1 MTFSIT
7 EISVL
12 GILYTAALF
21 LIAFLTDRG
30 VFPERW
36 SRHPLIY
43 ILSTGVVISAWAYY
57 GVVDLAFQFG
67 YGSLAYYLGS
77 CALFLF
83 APVVLLPLV
92 QLARRFQ
99 LRSLADLMVFRYHS
113 QAAGALTAIC
123 LLVASL
129 PIIALQ
135 IQAVADTVQIMTANK
150 TAHIFAM
157 ELPFRDVVAIGY
169 CAILA
174 MFTVI
179 YGHNTR
185 SENSLMLAMAA
196 ESLIK
201 VIALGAVGLAAIYYV
216 FGDLQSLDQWLLDNP
231 NQFDILHQAAR
242 DSSSHALLVVFCASA
257 VTLPQLFHM
266 ASLKS
271 EPGEVTATLSWG
283 FPLMLLFLALPI
295 FPIMWAGFELG
306 TPLPPQYFT
315 IGVPLMLESKA
326 LSILAFLGGI
336 SAATGALMAITI
348 HLSTM
353 LMNHWVLPFT
363 PIRHGRLHRQLQL
376 THSVVAITLFAAG
389 YGFYRLL
396 ANNYSLTD
404 MALMYFI
411 GTLQFLPGIFSVSF
425 WPGNNSKGFMA
436 GLTAGIAIWAI
447 GMLLP
452 AITGADRIPAE
463 LLGHEIQLGVENWQ
477 TITLWSLTL
486 NIILMFIVSSVS
498 DTSEEERY
506 SAELCTDDELSH
518 PLRRVLSLHSVQDFV
533 DQLAQSLGDK
543 DANLEV
549 MRALEDLKLS
559 PSERRPYAL
568 RRLRDQLEINL
579 SGLMGTTMATE
590 LVNRHIP
597 YSLPE
602 GKGSTD
608 INLIESRLSEYR
620 NQLTGMAAELDD
632 LRLFHR
638 NTLERLPLATCSL
651 GRDTEI
657 LMWNRA
663 MEKLTGISA
672 EATIGSSLE
681 SLPSP
686 WNQLISDFT
695 ESPSDHEH
703 NRQVS
708 IAGNKHWLS
717 LHKANIRT
725 PANSGDDNQV
735 ILLEDTTEIQRLE
748 QELIHSERLASIG
761 RLAAGVAHEI
771 GNPVTGIACLAQN
784 LKYETETDDIQ
795 ETSAQI
801 VGQTERISRIVQSL
815 VTFSHSGQHSD
826 TQLESVTL
834 RHCAEEAIQL
844 LSLDKNKTQV
854 LYINNIDPEHRITG
868 DSQRLIQVF
877 INLLS
882 NARDASNEGDRVTV
896 ASELQPP
903 YTVLEITDEGS
914 GISEEQQPQ
923 VFEPFF
929 TSKEPGEGTGLG
941 LAMVYSIAEQHKAH
955 IEIDSPPPGQ
965 TQGTRFTIKFP
976 LLPVTT
982 S

>member
-1 MTFSIT
+1 MVFSIA
-7 EISVL
+7 EISAMV
-12 GILYTAALF
+12 ILYMAALF
-21 LIAFLTDRG
+21 LVAFLSDKG

-36 SRHPLIY
+36 SKHPFVY

-57 GVVDLAFQFG
+57 GIVDLTFQFG
-67 YGSLAYYLGS
+67 YGALAYYLGS
-77 CALFLF
+77 GALFLF

-99 LRSLADLMVFRYHS
+99 LRSLADLMVFRFHS
-113 QAAGALTAIC
+113 QPAGALTAIC
-123 LLVASL
+123 LLAASM

-150 TAHIFAM
+150 TANIFSLD
-157 ELPFRDVVAIGY
+157 LPFRDVVAMCY

-174 MFTVI
+174 LFTVI

-201 VIALGAVGLAAIYYV
+201 IIALGAVGFAAVFWV
-216 FGDLQSLDQWLLDNP
+216 FGDLQALDSWLLENP
-231 NQFDILHQAAR
+231 KQFEILHKGGL
-242 DSSSHALLVVFCASA
+242 DSSTHILLVVFCASA

-266 ASLKS
+266 ASLKV
-271 EPGEVTATLSWG
+271 ELGEVASTLSWG
-283 FPLMLLFLALPI
+283 FPLLLLLLALPV
-295 FPIMWAGFELG
+295 FPILWAGFELG
-306 TPLPPQYFT
+306 TPLPVQYFT
-315 IGVPLMLESKA
+315 IGVPLMLESKT

-353 LMNHWVLPFT
+353 VMNHWVLPFT
-363 PIRHGRLHRQLQL
+363 RIRQGELHRQLQA
-376 THSVVAITLFAAG
+376 TYSVVAIALFAAG

-396 ANNYSLTD
+396 ADNYSMTD

-425 WPGNNSKGFMA
+425 WPSNNSKGYMA
-436 GLTAGIAIWAI
+436 GLTAGIAIW
-447 GMLLP
+447 GVGLMFP
-452 AITGADRIPAE
+452 AVTGIDTIPAY
-463 LLGHEIQLGVENWQ
+463 LLGTEISIGINHWQ
-477 TITLWSLTL
+477 TITLLSLIT
-486 NIILMFIVSSVS
+486 NITLMFLVSTAS

-518 PLRRVLSLHSVQDFV
+518 PLRRVLRLHD
-533 DQLAQSLGDK
+533 AQSFVEHLAGSLGER
-543 DANLEV
+543 DANQV
-549 MRALEDLKLS
+549 VTRALEDLNLL
-559 PSERRPYAL
+559 PNERRPYAL
-568 RRLRDQLEINL
+568 RRLRNQIEINL

-590 LVNRHIP
+590 LVNKHIP
-597 YSLPE
+597 YELPE

-620 NQLTGMAAELDD
+620 NELTGLAAELDD

-638 NTLERLPLATCSL
+638 NTLERLPLAICSL
-651 GRDTEI
+651 GRDMEI
-657 LMWNRA
+657 LMWNDA
-663 MEKLTGISA
+663 MEKLTSISA
-672 EATIGSSLE
+672 EDIIGSSLN

-686 WNQLISDFT
+686 WYQLISDFT

-703 NRQVS
+703 NRQLNIGGS
-708 IAGNKHWLS
+708 RHWLS
-717 LHKANIRT
+717 LHKAKIKT
-725 PANSGDDNQV
+725 PTNSSDDNQV
-735 ILLEDTTEIQRLE
+735 VLLEDTTELQRLE

-784 LKYETETDDIQ
+784 LKYETDSGEIQ
-795 ETSAQI
+795 ETSQQI

-815 VTFSHSGQHSD
+815 VTFAHTGKNTD
-826 TQLESVTL
+826 THFESVAL
-834 RHCAEEAIQL
+834 HKCADEAVQL

-854 LYINNIDPEHRITG
+854 EYVNNIDPAHRITG

-882 NARDASNEGDRVTV
+882 NARDASSEGDKITLD
-896 ASELQPP
+896 SHLQAP
-903 YTVLEITDEGS
+903 YTLIEITDEGS
-914 GISEEQQPQ
+914 GISDDYQAQ

-941 LAMVYSIAEQHKAH
+941 LAMVYSIAEQHNAH
-955 IEIDSPPPGQ
+955 IDIDSPPPGKS
-965 TQGTRFTIKFP
+965 QGTRFTIKFP
-976 LLPVTT
+976 QLPVTT